1 MATITAQ
8 EKALLSLVAKGE
20 SEGMS
25 DPYCAVYPSHVEK
38 KLVQMTISDA
48 LKYQEDRKKQVRGT
62 AALGRYQFISKTLNG
77 AVEISGLDP
86 NTTLFSPDIQD
97 QLILGVL
104 KQRYRGMNEWIAGK
118 LSNVDFHLNLA
129 KEFASIPV
137 PYDTSRNGQPIKK
150 GQSYYDGV
158 GRNTAHQ
165 DPDTFLASL
174 TDIQAGGTGEVTTV
188 SIAASTANAPQ
199 GNSYKTKIEVQAGG
213 GQRVKGTS
221 VGDVERPNADLPVA
235 GNPYEY
241 KAPMALVSRYDFRTG
256 KKVTDILY
264 NGTNPVANA
273 GLTRNNSRPPV
284 NDIGDQ
290 PITALQKTA
299 VTTAR
304 LSEVGE
310 LVTKTLTIDTPSG
323 KKQIIKQ
330 FKKELTALGETIET
344 ELNNFNDIFSAA
356 AGVAT
361 STINNVVGSP
371 QFVSLASSIEDLAA
385 SLSSN
390 EVLNSSLSSLEN
402 SLKGTFQ
409 PITPSSTFF
418 GSGNLAT
425 ATDLAKNFGNNVSRN
440 VVPGNLGGSLRD
452 LASTFADDTIPSLQA
467 SLQQSLNIAEPEF
480 RKFAAN
486 LRNPAVLNSLT
497 GVSKDLQ
504 AAAASIATDPQVTKS
519 IKDIGESLVKSLN
532 VDLERFPAEITAP
545 KVKRKPHA
553 IQRQLAN
560 SVSNFRTIISNI
572 QQQLSS

>member
-486 LRNPAVLNSLT
+486 LRNPAVLNSLA

-504 AAAASIATDPQVTKS
+504 AVATSIATDPQVTKS